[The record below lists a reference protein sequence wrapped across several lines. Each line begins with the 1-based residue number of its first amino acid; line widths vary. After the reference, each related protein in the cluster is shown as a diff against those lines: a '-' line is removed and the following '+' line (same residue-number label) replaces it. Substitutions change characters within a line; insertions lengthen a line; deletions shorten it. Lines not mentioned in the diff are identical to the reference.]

1 MSPHLMSYKKLFSHF
16 GLILSFWMDSNN
28 KFLLAE
34 IEQQQKKKENN
45 HINDFK
51 RKGKSVQVN
60 KNGFKE
66 KRDMSMA
73 NIKMKNIK

>member
-1 MSPHLMSYKKLFSHF
+1 
-16 GLILSFWMDSNN
+16 MDSNN

-45 HINDFK
+45 NLNDIK

>member
-1 MSPHLMSYKKLFSHF
+1 M
-16 GLILSFWMDSNN
+16 
-28 KFLLAE
+28 AE
-34 IEQQQKKKENN
+34 IKEQQKKKENN
-45 HINDFK
+45 NNVNDIK